1 MPYANEIMSRLE
13 GLSGFIGGSSDDA
26 QVPSP
31 DLAAI
36 DTQAAYDWIEACKV
50 IMRSHQRRNLATW
63 ELAYL
68 NDIDEDSDV
77 IVSAACTL
85 YGILLD
91 FHDVTTMLAG
101 RFEARNVN
109 STFAY
114 DATAGLAATSQV
126 VLTYPANAVT
136 AISEFHGYTWTKGV
150 VYTTGI
156 TAAAEDV
163 AGTSYGAALLG
174 AFFLFTDDS

>member
-1 MPYANEIMSRLE
+1 MPYAHELIPRLE
-13 GLSGFIGGSSDDA
+13 GLSGFIGGSSDDS

-50 IMRSHQRRNLATW
+50 IMKSNQRRNLSTW
-63 ELAYL
+63 EMAYL

-77 IVSAACTL
+77 IVSSACTL

-91 FHDVTTMLAG
+91 FHDVTTMLDG
-101 RFEARNVN
+101 RFEARNVT

-114 DATAGLAATSQV
+114 DATAGLSTTSLV
-126 VLTYPANAVT
+126 VLQYPANAVT
-136 AISEFHGYTWTKGV
+136 AISEFHGYTWTRGV
-150 VYTTGI
+150 TFSAGI